1 MRVLIVGSGPAGLT
15 LGAPLARRGHE
26 VISVDRDPGPAA
38 DGAWRRRGVMQFQHA
53 HGFRPQVRDLLL
65 AEWPDAYDEW
75 VRLGAEPIS
84 FELPNG
90 TPGGTVV
97 RSRRSTYERALRAA
111 AGRVPGLTLRTGH
124 VDGLVERRGRVVGA
138 VIDGSPCDADL
149 VVDASGRTTRIAG
162 SADDELGGDCGI
174 AYVNRCYRLHEGA
187 ALGPLTMPIAW
198 GGTFAGYHAMVFPHE
213 HGHFSVVVVRPTA
226 DIALQQLRHRDA
238 FEAACRAIPARRRC
252 GRTRTAPYRRPR
264 CSSAVVCAT
273 STASSSASPGLV
285 AVGDSV
291 STTTPTVGRG
301 VAMASM
307 QISGLVDLLDGGADP
322 VTIAEPFGDWCD
334 KHIRPW
340 VEDHIAR
347 DDESVQRLQGA
358 DVDLSQPLTST
369 AIVDAAQVEQRI
381 LEHVGGFLGM
391 TALPATLAPA
401 EPLARAVYVSGWR
414 PPYADGPS
422 RDELVAIIESV
433 MHRDGPPS
441 WSATASSGAGSAD
454 RERLSA

>member
-38 DGAWRRRGVMQFQHA
+38 DGTWRRRGVMQFQHA

-65 AEWPDAYDEW
+65 AEWPDAHDEW

-90 TPGGTVV
+90 SPGGTVV

-111 AGRVPGLTLRTGH
+111 AGRVRGLTLRTGH
-124 VDGLVERRGRVVGA
+124 VDGLLERRGRVVGA
-138 VIDGSPCDADL
+138 VIDGSRCDADL
-149 VVDASGRTTRIAG
+149 LVDASGRTARIVG
-162 SADDELGGDCGI
+162 PADDELGGDCGI

-187 ALGPLTMPIAW
+187 PLGPLTMPIAW
-198 GGTFAGYHAMVFPHE
+198 GGTFDGYHAMAFPHE

-226 DIALQQLRHRDA
+226 DVALQELRHRDA
-238 FEAACRAIPARRRC
+238 FEAACRAIPALAAWTDPDRSTPTTDVLVG
-252 GRTRTAPYRRPR
+252 GRLRNVYREQQR
-264 CSSAVVCAT
+264 V
-273 STASSSASPGLV
+273 PGVV

-301 VAMASM
+301 VAMTSM
-307 QISGLVDLLDGGADP
+307 QIGALLDLLDRGADP
-322 VTIAEPFGDWCD
+322 VTVAEPFGDWCD
-334 KHIRPW
+334 EHIRPW

-347 DDESVQRLQGA
+347 DDESARRLQGA
-358 DVDLSQPLTST
+358 DIDLSRPLTST
-369 AIVDAAQVEQRI
+369 AIVDAAQADQRI

-401 EPLARAVYVSGWR
+401 EPLARAAYLSGWR
-414 PPYADGPS
+414 PPYSEGPS
-422 RDELVAIIESV
+422 RDELVAIIESA
-433 MHRDGPPS
+433 MHRNGSPS
-441 WSATASSGAGSAD
+441 WSPMASSGETPE